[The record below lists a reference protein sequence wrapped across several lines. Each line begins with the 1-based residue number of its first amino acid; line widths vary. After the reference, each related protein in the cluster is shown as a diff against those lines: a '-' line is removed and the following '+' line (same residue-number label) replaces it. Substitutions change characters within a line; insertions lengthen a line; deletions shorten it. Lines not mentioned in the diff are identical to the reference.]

1 MIDSAL
7 LRRLLLIAAALLVI
21 AAAACVLSGAPR
33 VAGGL
38 GLGFLLGA
46 APFASW
52 SWVLSRAMASKRG
65 RALAAVLMI
74 LKLGAYAGALYLTVT
89 RDLVSPVG
97 VLAGMLG
104 VGAVLVVGV
113 LWGAPAA
120 PAKEVS

>member
-21 AAAACVLSGAPR
+21 AAGACVLSGAPR

-52 SWVLSRAMASKRG
+52 SWVLSRAMNSKRG

-74 LKLGAYAGALYLTVT
+74 LKFGAYAGAMYLLIT
-89 RDLVSPVG
+89 RDLVNPVG

-104 VGAVLVVGV
+104 VGAVLLVGV
-113 LWGAPAA
+113 LWGAPA